1 MSFRALSASL
11 RWSRLFLASM
21 CPSKV
26 DVSAGCCH
34 PPKLT
39 FHFGWHSNP
48 SSIDFIGGPI
58 SVRTFLQW
66 NKLSTTSGPS
76 GAWPHAAPCL

>member
-26 DVSAGCCH
+26 DVSASCRH

-58 SVRTFLQW
+58 SVRTF
-66 NKLSTTSGPS
+66 STTSGPS